1 MIEIKAEAKA
11 TDNEVMGVETSVEV
25 KGYGE
30 DIVSEAIAAI
40 KGLMIN
46 LKGTDEKLH
55 MMVLL
60 IIANDPSILKGK
72 EDEDEEEAHK
82 SELADLM
89 SKAIIREGE
98 LN

>member
-11 TDNEVMGVETSVEV
+11 AEGEVTGVETSVEV

-40 KGLMIN
+40 KGLIIN

-60 IIANDPSILKGK
+60 IIANDSSILRG
-72 EDEDEEEAHK
+72 DEDESEDSKEA
-82 SELADLM
+82 LALSKLM